1 MRTFLE
7 YQLLSYNGYILTV
20 AMVLGIFLVWLVTTL
35 LLRAIRRMIHRG
47 SARLLNLAD
56 RGRQLS
62 LYLLVK
68 YFVWTLAA
76 AVMLEIVGIHVSVIL
91 AGSAALL
98 VGLGLGVQQIF
109 KDIISGVFL
118 LFEGSIEIGDIIEL
132 DGKVGRVEE
141 INLRT
146 SKLTTR
152 DGHTMIIPNHKF
164 ITENVH
170 NWSHLQSEATAFSV
184 QILVSG
190 KADHRMVREALTQV
204 AAENQDI
211 VHNVAAQTPQIRLAD
226 FQEKGIVYEI
236 RFWTDQKFEVDTI
249 KSDLRWAAQ
258 EKLGENISEE

>member
-1 MRTFLE
+1 MSTFLE
-7 YQLLSYNGYILTV
+7 YQLLSYNGYTLTV

-35 LLRAIRRMIHRG
+35 LLRAVRRVIHRG
-47 SARLLNLAD
+47 SERLLNLAD

-68 YFVWTLAA
+68 YFVWTLAV

-109 KDIISGVFL
+109 KDIVSGVFL

-132 DGKVGRVEE
+132 DGRLGRVEE

-146 SKLTTR
+146 SRLSTR
-152 DGHTMIIPNHKF
+152 DGLTMIIPNHKF

-170 NWSHLQSEATAFSV
+170 NWSQLQSGATAFSV
-184 QILVSG
+184 QILVPG
-190 KADHRMVREALTQV
+190 KADDRKVRQV
-204 AAENQDI
+204 LDLVVAENPDI
-211 VHNVAAQTPQIRLAD
+211 VQDNPAQAPQILLAD

-236 RFWTDQKFEVDTI
+236 RFWTNQILEADII
-249 KSDLRWAAQ
+249 KSDLRWAVQ
-258 EKLGENISEE
+258 EKLRKYMSE